1 MRVLRGFG
9 VWRGLMILLGL
20 TLMVAAC
27 GDSDDDSS
35 GSADFTSESDDNSS
49 EDEGMGVSTE
59 GEAGDT
65 AASLDGDDAAG
76 VLGIPAALQPTD
88 IGRSIVFTARLE
100 VVVDDVVGAGDSAL
114 QAMEGIGGLLFGQ
127 RTESDPR
134 PRTVLIFKVSP
145 DDFGE
150 ALDRLGRI
158 GDIREQEVTADD
170 VTERIVDL
178 DSQILSSEASV
189 TRLRTFLEAA
199 TNVNDVAELERELLE
214 RETRLEQLRGQRRT
228 IQGQV
233 DLATITLTI
242 SQRVLEPAMDL
253 NTSFIRGLDRTC
265 PGVDEVRVEEGEEFV
280 VCLHVENTGDTVLAD
295 VALADSLLDLNHDD
309 FELVRGESGEFA
321 PGQRRTYRAVVSLDG
336 SRFTNTIVTAA
347 GASDR
352 DVGVVA
358 RDGVLIEVE
367 ESDSLPGFADGL
379 DAAWQLVQA
388 FIGVIVLV
396 AGFAIPLLWIPLLA
410 FGLYRL
416 IRWLVRR

>member
-20 TLMVAAC
+20 ALMVAAC

-35 GSADFTSESDDNSS
+35 SASLTEAVDDSS
-49 EDEGMGVSTE
+49 EDEAMGVSTE
-59 GEAGDT
+59 GEAADT

-76 VLGIPAALQPTD
+76 GLGIPAALQPTD

-134 PRTVLIFKVSP
+134 PRTVLIFKVAP
-145 DDFGE
+145 NDFGE

-178 DSQILSSEASV
+178 DSRILSSEASV

-214 RETRLEQLRGQRRT
+214 RETRLELLRGQRRT

-242 SQRVLEPAMDL
+242 SQRVPEPAMDL

-265 PGVDEVRVEEGEEFV
+265 PGVDEVRVEEDEEFA
-280 VCLHVENTGDTVLAD
+280 VCLHVENTGDTVLTD
-295 VALADSLLDLNHDD
+295 VALADSLLDLDRDD
-309 FELVRGESGEFA
+309 FELVRGDAGEFA

-336 SRFTNTIVTAA
+336 SRFTNTIVTAV

-358 RDGVLIEVE
+358 RDGVLIEVK
-367 ESDSLPGFADGL
+367 ESDSLPGFVDGL
-379 DAAWQLVQA
+379 GAAWQLVQA
-388 FIGVIVLV
+388 FIGVIVLL

>member
-1 MRVLRGFG
+1 MRVSRGCG
-9 VWRGLMILLGL
+9 AWRALMILLGL
-20 TLMVAAC
+20 ALMLVAC

-35 GSADFTSESDDNSS
+35 SSAPTEAVEDSSD
-49 EDEGMGVSTE
+49 EEEMGVSTE
-59 GEAGDT
+59 GEAADAAEPLGDDDT
-65 AASLDGDDAAG
+65 AGG
-76 VLGIPAALQPTD
+76 LGIPAALQPTD

-100 VVVDDVVGAGDSAL
+100 VVVDDVAGAGDSAL

-127 RTESDPR
+127 RTESEPR

-145 DDFGE
+145 KDFGE

-158 GDIREQEVTADD
+158 GDIRDQEVTADD

-189 TRLRTFLEAA
+189 TRLRAFLEAA
-199 TNVNDVAELERELLE
+199 TDVKDVAELERELLE
-214 RETRLEQLRGQRRT
+214 RETRLELLRGQRRT

-242 SQRVLEPAMDL
+242 SQRVPEPAMDL
-253 NTSFIRGLDRTC
+253 STSFIRGLDRTC
-265 PGVDEVRVEEGEEFV
+265 PGVDEVRVDEGEEFA

-295 VALADSLLDLNHDD
+295 VVLGDSLLDLDHDD

-321 PGQRRTYRAVVSLDG
+321 PGQRRTYRAVVSLDD
-336 SRFTNTIVTAA
+336 SRFTNTIVTAV

-352 DVGVVA
+352 DVVVVV

-367 ESDSLPGFADGL
+367 QSDSLPGFVDGL

-388 FIGVIVLV
+388 LIGVIVLLS
-396 AGFAIPLLWIPLLA
+396 GFVIPLLWLPLLA